1 MFFFL
6 SCLKTGNYLHTT
18 FTHIYILFFLT
29 GAAAASRLYVDA
41 VGKLG
46 RQAQQGTWGGCADI
60 GNFNHNI
67 CQIIIKI
74 S

>member
-1 MFFFL
+1 MIEIFAENENGVRLKMFQWKL
-6 SCLKTGNYLHTT
+6 L
-18 FTHIYILFFLT
+18 II

-60 GNFNHNI
+60 GRSHLKYFF
-67 CQIIIKI
+67 
-74 S
+74 

>member
-1 MFFFL
+1 MSNNRLNLNLNFVTL
-6 SCLKTGNYLHTT
+6 WSS
-18 FTHIYILFFLT
+18 

-60 GNFNHNI
+60 GKQVI
-67 CQIIIKI
+67 RKI
-74 S
+74 ANEIRIWLYLF

>member
-1 MFFFL
+1 MNNIFFL
-6 SCLKTGNYLHTT
+6 
-18 FTHIYILFFLT
+18 FVI

-60 GNFNHNI
+60 GNYNYYCLPHLFLSKEFMFFNYKRKSV
-67 CQIIIKI
+67 QKDRE
-74 S
+74 